1 MLEKRNSEGY
11 PDPTAYEA
19 LLRIELAA
27 KASAFRPL
35 VFICSPFAGDI
46 AGNTEKARSYSR
58 FAVTRNCIP
67 IAPHLLFPQ
76 FMNDSDPYQ
85 RDLAIFM
92 GLVLLSK
99 CLELWVFGETVTAGM
114 SVELAKAKQRDI
126 RIRYFTEQL
135 EEVDAL

>member
-19 LLRIELAA
+19 LLRIELAG

-35 VFICSPFAGDI
+35 VFLCSPFAGDV
-46 AGNTEKARSYSR
+46 AGNTEKARAFSR
-58 FAVTRNCIP
+58 FAVERNCIP
-67 IAPHLLFPQ
+67 VAPHLLFPQ
-76 FMNDSDPYQ
+76 FMDDADPNQ
-85 RDLAIFM
+85 RDLAVFM

-99 CLELWVFGETVTAGM
+99 CLELWVFGGVVTAGM

-135 EEVDAL
+135 EEVGAP

>member
-46 AGNTEKARSYSR
+46 AGNTENARVYSR

-67 IAPHLLFPQ
+67 VAPHLLFPQ
-76 FMNDSDPYQ
+76 FMDDANPYQ

-135 EEVDAL
+135 EEVDAS

>member
-11 PDPTAYEA
+11 PDPTADEA

-46 AGNTEKARSYSR
+46 AGNIEKARAYSR

-67 IAPHLLFPQ
+67 VAPHLLFPQ
-76 FMNDSDPYQ
+76 FMDDSDPCQ

-126 RIRYFTEQL
+126 RIRYFTEQC
-135 EEVDAL
+135 EEVFE

>member
-27 KASAFRPL
+27 KASAFRPM

-46 AGNTEKARSYSR
+46 AGNTEKARFYSR

-76 FMNDSDPYQ
+76 FMDDSDPFQ

-99 CLELWVFGETVTAGM
+99 CLELWVFGETVTTGM

-135 EEVDAL
+135 EEVDAP

>member
-1 MLEKRNSEGY
+1 MSDKCNSEGY

-46 AGNTEKARSYSR
+46 TGNMEKARGYSR
-58 FAVTRNCIP
+58 FAVSRNCIP

-76 FMNDSDPYQ
+76 FMDDSDPSQ
-85 RDLAIFM
+85 RDLAISM
-92 GLVLLSK
+92 GLALLSR
-99 CLELWVFGETVTAGM
+99 CLELWAFGNTITAGM
-114 SVELAKAKQRDI
+114 SVELAKAKQMGI
-126 RIRYFTEQL
+126 RIRYFTKQL
-135 EEVDAL
+135 KEVNAP

>member
-1 MLEKRNSEGY
+1 MLDKCNSEGY

-19 LLRIELAA
+19 LLRIELEA
-27 KASAFRPL
+27 KTSAFRPL

-46 AGNTEKARSYSR
+46 IGNTEKARGYSR
-58 FAVTRNCIP
+58 FAVLRNCIP

-76 FMNDSDPYQ
+76 FMDDSDPSQ

-99 CLELWVFGETVTAGM
+99 CIEIWVFGETITAGM
-114 SVELAKAKQRDI
+114 SVELTKAKQKEM
-126 RIRYFTEQL
+126 RIRYFTEQC
-135 EEVDAL
+135 EEVDTP

>member
-35 VFICSPFAGDI
+35 VVICSPFAGDI

>member
-27 KASAFRPL
+27 KASAFRPM

-67 IAPHLLFPQ
+67 VAPHLLFPQ
-76 FMNDSDPYQ
+76 FMDDSDPYQ

-99 CLELWVFGETVTAGM
+99 CLELWVFGETVTAWM

-135 EEVDAL
+135 EEVDAP

>member
-1 MLEKRNSEGY
+1 MLDKCNSEGY

-27 KASAFRPL
+27 KPSAFRPL

-46 AGNTEKARSYSR
+46 IGNTEKARGYSR
-58 FAVTRNCIP
+58 FAVSRNCIP
-67 IAPHLLFPQ
+67 IPPHLLFPQ
-76 FMNDSDPYQ
+76 FMDDSDQSQ

-99 CLELWVFGETVTAGM
+99 CIEIWVFGEIITAGM
-114 SVELAKAKQRDI
+114 SVELTKAKQREM
-126 RIRYFTEQL
+126 RIRYFTEQC
-135 EEVDAL
+135 EEVDTP

>member
-1 MLEKRNSEGY
+1 MSDKCNSEGY

-46 AGNTEKARSYSR
+46 TGNMEKARGYSR
-58 FAVTRNCIP
+58 FAVSRNCIP

-76 FMNDSDPYQ
+76 FMDDFDPNQ
-85 RDLAIFM
+85 RDLAISM
-92 GLVLLSK
+92 GLALLSR
-99 CLELWVFGETVTAGM
+99 CLELWAFGNTITAGM
-114 SVELAKAKQRDI
+114 SVELAKAKQMGI
-126 RIRYFTEQL
+126 RIRYFTKQL
-135 EEVDAL
+135 KEVNAP

>member
-1 MLEKRNSEGY
+1 MSDKCNSEGY

-46 AGNTEKARSYSR
+46 TGNMEKARGYSR
-58 FAVTRNCIP
+58 FVVSRNCIP

-76 FMNDSDPYQ
+76 FMDDSDPNQ
-85 RDLAIFM
+85 RDLAISM
-92 GLVLLSK
+92 GLALLSR
-99 CLELWVFGETVTAGM
+99 CLELWAFGNTITAGM
-114 SVELAKAKQRDI
+114 SVELAKAKQMGI
-126 RIRYFTEQL
+126 RIRYFTKQL
-135 EEVDAL
+135 KEVFK

>member
-1 MLEKRNSEGY
+1 MLDKCNSEGY

-19 LLRIELAA
+19 LLRIELEA

-46 AGNTEKARSYSR
+46 IGNTEKVRGYSQ
-58 FAVTRNCIP
+58 FAVSRNCIP

-76 FMNDSDPYQ
+76 FMDDSDQSQ

-99 CLELWVFGETVTAGM
+99 CLEIWAFGETITAGM
-114 SVELAKAKQRDI
+114 SVELTKAKQREM
-126 RIRYFTEQL
+126 RIRYFTEQC
-135 EEVDAL
+135 EEVDTP

>member
-1 MLEKRNSEGY
+1 MLDKCNSEGY

-19 LLRIELAA
+19 LLRIELEA
-27 KASAFRPL
+27 KTSAFRPL

-46 AGNTEKARSYSR
+46 IGNTEKARGYSR
-58 FAVTRNCIP
+58 FAVLRNCIP

-76 FMNDSDPYQ
+76 FMDDSDPSQ

-99 CLELWVFGETVTAGM
+99 CIENWVFGETITAGM
-114 SVELAKAKQRDI
+114 SVELTKAKQREM
-126 RIRYFTEQL
+126 RIRYFTEQC
-135 EEVDAL
+135 EEVDTP

>member
-35 VFICSPFAGDI
+35 VFICSPFAGDV

-67 IAPHLLFPQ
+67 VAPHLLFPQ
-76 FMNDSDPYQ
+76 FMDDSDPYQ

-135 EEVDAL
+135 EEVDAS

>member
-11 PDPTAYEA
+11 PDPTAFEA

-67 IAPHLLFPQ
+67 VAPHLLFPQ
-76 FMNDSDPYQ
+76 FMDDADPYQ
-85 RDLAIFM
+85 HDLAIFM

-135 EEVDAL
+135 EEVDAS